1 MQLTDWLLEHAEPLK
16 PMIELVVFT
25 NPSVVI
31 ESNHNYNQML
41 SRVTISEHLPEKLDQ
56 LQASYSVEK
65 LTKMT

>member
-16 PMIELVVFT
+16 PIVDLVIFT

-31 ESNHNYNQML
+31 KSNHNNNQML
-41 SRVTISEHLPEKLDQ
+41 SRVTISEHLPEKLEQ